1 MIYKKYWG
9 THGDPILPKEK
20 YGEPNVRLSH
30 IKSNILAFKITVSTR
45 FFAKFWGLCT
55 TFVLIHAF
63 VLPKMGSRQRTINRP
78 EGATAYSPG

>member
-45 FFAKFWGLCT
+45 FFAKFWGAMHNLC
-55 TFVLIHAF
+55 
-63 VLPKMGSRQRTINRP
+63 
-78 EGATAYSPG
+78 AYTRLLFTQNG